1 MQEAER
7 GARLEA
13 LDIARKRLGEIAS
26 DRQIPPE
33 VSAQLSDHH
42 DDVRRQLPK
51 AAADRSDQGALQKAI
66 RAELI
71 ETQRNHLHRM
81 LREGRLTDE
90 SRRQIER
97 DLDFEAITLATSD
110 GGKR

>member
-1 MQEAER
+1 M
-7 GARLEA
+7 
-13 LDIARKRLGEIAS
+13 IARKLDGVAN
-26 DRQIPPE
+26 
-33 VSAQLSDHH
+33 A
-42 DDVRRQLPK
+42 
-51 AAADRSDQGALQKAI
+51 KAI